1 MMSKKKNDNLLSQ
14 IYSYGDQPKSWESL
28 IYDIYKWYLNFKIEN
43 LYVDVKLI
51 QTSHMLTINLNAVTW
66 SKNVRRKNVSL

>member
-1 MMSKKKNDNLLSQ
+1 MMYRKGFPFAIFFSVHCLMSKKNDNLLSQ
-14 IYSYGDQPKSWESL
+14 IYSYRDQPKSWESL

-51 QTSHMLTINLNAVTW
+51 QTSH
-66 SKNVRRKNVSL
+66 

>member
-1 MMSKKKNDNLLSQ
+1 MMYRKGFPFAIFFSIHCLMSKKNDNLLSQ
-14 IYSYGDQPKSWESL
+14 IYSYRDQPKSWESL

-51 QTSHMLTINLNAVTW
+51 QTSH
-66 SKNVRRKNVSL
+66 

>member
-1 MMSKKKNDNLLSQ
+1 MMYRKGFPFAIFFSIHCLMSKKKNDNLLSQ
-14 IYSYGDQPKSWESL
+14 IYSYRDQPKSWESL

-51 QTSHMLTINLNAVTW
+51 QTSH
-66 SKNVRRKNVSL
+66 